1 MLVAAAAALLRR
13 CGVCLWF
20 RDSKCLSLTSQHPQV
35 MCPLLEKGAS
45 PSLSFSALFMSVQA
59 PCQKI
64 GAWPTPVTAG
74 GAIAAA
80 AKAAL
85 CPSAARVRCG
95 GGSIQLRVIILLCA
109 SFKRIVLK
117 HSAAQV
123 IVVMLGGGNWAEEAQ
138 VNGNHGH
145 GLLCFGRISRSSI
158 AADAFVTP
166 RPSGSTGS
174 LKACIWLQKD
184 GPSTA
189 ALSIRAV
196 MIEI

>member
-1 MLVAAAAALLRR
+1 
-13 CGVCLWF
+13 
-20 RDSKCLSLTSQHPQV
+20 

-45 PSLSFSALFMSVQA
+45 SSLFFSALFMSVQA
-59 PCQKI
+59 PCLKI

-95 GGSIQLRVIILLCA
+95 GGSIQIRFIILLCA

-145 GLLCFGRISRSSI
+145 GLLFRNTAPLRFDLQPQSLHLAPKRRSVYRSI
-158 AADAFVTP
+158 VYPCSD
-166 RPSGSTGS
+166 
-174 LKACIWLQKD
+174 D
-184 GPSTA
+184 
-189 ALSIRAV
+189 
-196 MIEI
+196 